1 VTSLTLEG
9 GGTWLGVGGVEGLV
23 RTWEQAKQLIERGE
37 RAQNAPFRD
46 TGRLRQGPRV
56 LVAFQS
62 RDTG

>member
-1 VTSLTLEG
+1 VTSLALEG

-46 TGRLRQGPRV
+46 TVPPPTRS
-56 LVAFQS
+56 VAFQN